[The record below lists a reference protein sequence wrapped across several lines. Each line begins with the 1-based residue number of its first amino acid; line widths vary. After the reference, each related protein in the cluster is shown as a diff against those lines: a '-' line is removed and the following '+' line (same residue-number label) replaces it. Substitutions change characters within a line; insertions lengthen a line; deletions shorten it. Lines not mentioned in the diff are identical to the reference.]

1 MDKAKKSRESAL
13 GQFTRQEKKI
23 KKALEEETNHWA
35 LEQMYGELKVRY
47 NTTEVAHDEYVS
59 YLEEIGDSEDW
70 LERVAQRFD
79 ELEKEIGDKLS
90 KLSKGEGTRKQ
101 VGVEKQL
108 DVAATGGANPY
119 LPGVEKFRV
128 VNAPPGFNHGGLV
141 GDMSRLR
148 MEQASGFTDQN
159 SKEFSL
165 DAQDRSSGEKMTPP
179 GFNHGG
185 LVGDMSR
192 LRMEQASG
200 YTEQNSK
207 EFSMDAQDRGFGGKM
222 TCPSSERVLDSE
234 VMGGLHRQQ
243 DARASGLQNLDSV
256 RKRTYAT
263 GYPMEGERQQGK
275 MHHPQQGG
283 YKKGAHIGLADA
295 GFGSF
300 ADRETFPE
308 LDSREQWRLNP
319 RRSRGTT
326 NNVIKIDKFKFHAFE
341 GDIRKYPQFKYEF
354 ANFIEPQCDDH
365 VLAFVLK
372 NHLSSSVQDEV
383 NNAMGDYRKMWA
395 RLEKR
400 YGNVGRLIDA
410 ILYDVKNLACSYDKS
425 TDAIKMINVVEKAS
439 RDLEQLGKKRELYNT
454 TTISIIEQAMSM
466 QMKTEWVRWIEE
478 GDIDQDSRVKF
489 EALLDFLGKWRNRLE
504 YLDASIR
511 ESTTYREGNAF
522 HAAGANSKNEDQK
535 DAGRGQASNGRKQ
548 GEKRKIRCWLCNVDG
563 SEGEHAIWV
572 CSKFSEKSVK
582 ERQNLVKV
590 NNACQ
595 RCLEIGCPGAK
606 ELSKCRREFKCVIAG
621 CGGNH
626 NRLLHAR
633 DGSAMHAQLADG
645 SPSGDPI
652 LPLQSI

>member
-23 KKALEEETNHWA
+23 KKALEEGSNHWA

-90 KLSKGEGTRKQ
+90 KLSKREETRKQ
-101 VGVEKQL
+101 VEVEKQL
-108 DVAATGGANPY
+108 DVAATGGANSL
-119 LPGVEKFRV
+119 LPGVEKLRV
-128 VNAPPGFNHGGLV
+128 VNAPPGFKLV
-141 GDMSRLR
+141 GDISRPR
-148 MEQASGFTDQN
+148 MEQASGFMDQN
-159 SKEFSL
+159 SKDFSL
-165 DAQDRSSGEKMTPP
+165 DAQDRSFGEKLMPP
-179 GFNHGG
+179 GFNHDG
-185 LVGDMSR
+185 LVGGMSG

-200 YTEQNSK
+200 YTDQNSN
-207 EFSMDAQDRGFGGKM
+207 EFPMDAQDRGFGGKM
-222 TCPSSERVLDSE
+222 TGPSSGRILGSE
-234 VMGGLHRQQ
+234 VAGSFHRQQ

-263 GYPMEGERQQGK
+263 GYPMEGERQQDT
-275 MHHPQQGG
+275 MHHAQQGG
-283 YKKGAHIGLADA
+283 YKKGSHIGLADA

-300 ADRETFPE
+300 ADRETIPGLE
-308 LDSREQWRLNP
+308 GRGQWRLNP
-319 RRSRGTT
+319 RRSQGTA
-326 NNVIKIDKFKFHAFE
+326 NNVIKIDKFKLQAFE

-372 NHLSSSVQDEV
+372 NYLSSGVQDEV
-383 NNAMGDYRKMWA
+383 NNAIGDYRRMWA
-395 RLEKR
+395 RLDKR

-410 ILYDVKNLACSYDKS
+410 ILYDVKNLARSYEKS

-548 GEKRKIRCWLCNVDG
+548 GEKRKVRCWLCNVDG

-626 NRLLHAR
+626 NRLLHVR